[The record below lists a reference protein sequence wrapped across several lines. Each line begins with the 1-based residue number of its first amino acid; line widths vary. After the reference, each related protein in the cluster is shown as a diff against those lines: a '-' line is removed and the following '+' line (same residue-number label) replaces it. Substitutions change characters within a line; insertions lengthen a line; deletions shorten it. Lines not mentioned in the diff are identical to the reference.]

1 MAEID
6 GLVCLDGDRAAGDGP
21 LGVLFDL
28 DGTLIDTYDIILA
41 SFRHTV
47 RTVLGRELP
56 DEVLMQKVGQPLVT
70 QMWDFTDDA
79 AVHDQLVE
87 AYRAH
92 NDVIHDERVALFP
105 GVADALGEL
114 AAMGCPLGVV
124 TSKRSGLARRALE
137 LTGIDGRFA
146 FVLGPDEC
154 PAHKPDPAPVA
165 QGCAELGLDPSR
177 CLYVGDSPFDMQAGN
192 GAGCTTVAARWGMFP
207 ADVLDAERPDY
218 ALESIVGLP
227 ALVARLAAQR

>member
-1 MAEID
+1 MAEMD
-6 GLVCLDGDRAAGDGP
+6 SSVRSAGSS

-70 QMWDFTDDA
+70 QMWDFTDDQEI
-79 AVHDQLVE
+79 HDRLVD

-92 NDVIHDERVALFP
+92 NDIIHDERVAAFP
-105 GVADALGEL
+105 GVTDALAQL
-114 AAMGCPLGVV
+114 AAMGCPMGVV
-124 TSKRSGLARRALE
+124 TSKRSGLARRALA
-137 LTGIDGRFA
+137 LTGIESRFA

-154 PAHKPDPAPVA
+154 AAHKPDPAPVL
-165 QGCAELGLDPSR
+165 QGCAELGLKPDR
-177 CLYVGDSPFDMQAGN
+177 CVYVGDSPFDLQAGN
-192 GAGCTTVAARWGMFP
+192 GAGTTTVAATWGMFP
-207 ADVLDAERPDY
+207 ADVLAAEHPDY
-218 ALESIVGLP
+218 ALGSIAELP
-227 ALVARLAAQR
+227 ALVARLVGER

>member
-1 MAEID
+1 MAQEF
-6 GLVCLDGDRAAGDGP
+6 

-41 SFRHTV
+41 SFRHTT
-47 RTVLGRELP
+47 RTVLGREIP

-70 QMWDFTDDA
+70 QMWDFTDDQE
-79 AVHDQLVE
+79 VHDRLVDE
-87 AYRAH
+87 YRAH

-105 GVADALGEL
+105 GVADALADL
-114 AAMGCPLGVV
+114 AAMGCPMGVV

-137 LTGIDGRFA
+137 LTGVAGRFA

-165 QGCAELGLDPSR
+165 QGCAELGLTPAR
-177 CLYVGDSPFDMQAGN
+177 CLYVGDSPFDIQAGN
-192 GAGCTTVAARWGMFP
+192 GAGCATAAALWGMFP
-207 ADVLDAERPDY
+207 PEVLAAEGPTFT
-218 ALESIVGLP
+218 LESMAELP
-227 ALVARLAAQR
+227 ALARRLAAGR